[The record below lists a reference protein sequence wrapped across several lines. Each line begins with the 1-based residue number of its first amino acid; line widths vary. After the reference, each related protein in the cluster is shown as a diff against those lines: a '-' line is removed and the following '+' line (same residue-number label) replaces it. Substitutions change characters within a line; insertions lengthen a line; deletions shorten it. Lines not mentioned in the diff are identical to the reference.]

1 MSNEALTYLHAQG
14 ATAGEA
20 KRAAANLAKAGEAES
35 TVNPLFANGAAA
47 KAPGSSTDESAAAP
61 GDDDPAANFN
71 KLLLCVGVARRD
83 SRRVRALPIH
93 AS

>member
-1 MSNEALTYLHAQG
+1 MSNEALIYLRKQG

-71 KLLLCVGVARRD
+71 KLLLCVGVAGHD